1 MAVIKDEAVVSA
13 SSFDEIR
20 DRLTSSKV
28 FGFNFLQKVVKK
40 KQCFNLNDYV
50 FATTESFQ

>member
-20 DRLTSSKV
+20 HRLTSSKV

-40 KQCFNLNDYV
+40 KQRFNLNDYV